1 MQLLQSL
8 FGSKKFL
15 AMLAGVIGLL
25 IMKVFKVTVDSATV
39 GEIVGL
45 VASYIVGQGIA
56 DNGKAAAK
64 VGAIASLAVP
74 GTAASAI
81 EEIKKV

>member
-1 MQLLQSL
+1 M
-8 FGSKKFL
+8 
-15 AMLAGVIGLL
+15 
-25 IMKVFKVTVDSATV
+25 

-64 VGAIASLAVP
+64 ATAIASLAVP
-74 GTAASAI
+74 GTADSAI